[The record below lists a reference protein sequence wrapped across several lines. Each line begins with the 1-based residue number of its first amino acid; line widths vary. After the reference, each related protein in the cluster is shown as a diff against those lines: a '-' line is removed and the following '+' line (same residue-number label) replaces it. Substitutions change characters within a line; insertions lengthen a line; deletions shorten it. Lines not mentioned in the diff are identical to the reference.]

1 MAIELNRQL
10 MAFIDVVNYESFVE
24 ASKQRDIAPSL
35 LSRQIKSLEEKLG
48 VVLLKRST
56 RSLALTDAGRRL
68 YQKALQV
75 KQLEQEINTC
85 TEDYSL
91 TVSGTVRL
99 TSVSHLSHN
108 YILPLI
114 YSIQQEYSNIT
125 FEVSYDDRRTDIIKE
140 NFDIAVRVWKPENSS
155 LIGQKLR
162 DIKLLI
168 VATPAYLKKHGHPV
182 HIEQL
187 SEYPAA
193 CYARKGVRRDKIH
206 YYDEQK
212 QIQEVEMEPAYK
224 CNSGDFL
231 LQSVKAGMYYAV
243 VADYALTNELETG
256 ELIELFPGTIYSGEE
271 AVYAVYP
278 NRNLSFAA
286 RLFVERL
293 KARFSELKPNTQ

>member
-1 MAIELNRQL
+1 MSQIGLLPFTNEVTCLGNYFPTVIIYGVKKNKLEEQMAIELNRQL

-114 YSIQQEYSNIT
+114 CSIQQEYPNIT

-140 NFDIAVRVWKPENSS
+140 NI
-155 LIGQKLR
+155 
-162 DIKLLI
+162 
-168 VATPAYLKKHGHPV
+168 
-182 HIEQL
+182 
-187 SEYPAA
+187 
-193 CYARKGVRRDKIH
+193 
-206 YYDEQK
+206 
-212 QIQEVEMEPAYK
+212 
-224 CNSGDFL
+224 
-231 LQSVKAGMYYAV
+231 
-243 VADYALTNELETG
+243 
-256 ELIELFPGTIYSGEE
+256 
-271 AVYAVYP
+271 
-278 NRNLSFAA
+278 
-286 RLFVERL
+286 
-293 KARFSELKPNTQ
+293 